1 MASQLAEIA
10 NEPII
15 PVHEWD
21 NHDVHIEVI
30 ERHMKSQEYEDYP
43 DEIKNEF
50 ELHRQ
55 AHLDAQ
61 MQAAFK
67 QMFQQ
72 MNDPNADPNNP
83 GGNPAGGGGVP
94 NEGGTNQFSQMNS
107 PVDTQ
112 TPPQ

>member
-1 MASQLAEIA
+1 
-10 NEPII
+10 
-15 PVHEWD
+15 
-21 NHDVHIEVI
+21 
-30 ERHMKSQEYEDYP
+30 
-43 DEIKNEF
+43 
-50 ELHRQ
+50 
-55 AHLDAQ
+55 

-83 GGNPAGGGGVP
+83 GGNPAGGGGAP